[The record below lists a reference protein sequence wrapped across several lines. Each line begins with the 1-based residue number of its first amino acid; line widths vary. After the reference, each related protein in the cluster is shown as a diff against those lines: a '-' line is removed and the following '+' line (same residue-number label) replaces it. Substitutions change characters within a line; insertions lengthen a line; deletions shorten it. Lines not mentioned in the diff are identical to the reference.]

1 MVREWPTDDDP
12 AAFGE
17 EVPVFGDGTRCG
29 AVEGDAAATW
39 FEDLSAANQNT
50 LWTSDG
56 DNRFTV
62 ASRPLL
68 PGEETACPQELV
80 SG

>member
-1 MVREWPTDDDP
+1 MVRDWPTEDDP
-12 AAFGE
+12 AVFGDE
-17 EVPVFGDGTRCG
+17 IPVFGDGTRCG
-29 AVEGDAAATW
+29 AVEGDAATAW

-56 DNRFTV
+56 DNRFT
-62 ASRPLL
+62 ALPGPLF
-68 PGEETACPQELV
+68 PGEEATCPQEIV